1 VSGLCLSQSPNV
13 LAMMLR
19 WISEVP
25 P

>member
-1 VSGLCLSQSPNV
+1 VGRLCLSQSPNV

>member
-13 LAMMLR
+13 LAMILR

>member
-1 VSGLCLSQSPNV
+1 VRELCLSQSPNV